1 MPSDYRDYLAWLHSS
16 TRISVH
22 PPLSSIPIDEE
33 ESNNEDPFDV
43 MTRRSVQPQRAPLE
57 NYMVRISIQL

>member
-1 MPSDYRDYLAWLHSS
+1 MLSDYRDYLAWLHSS

-33 ESNNEDPFDV
+33 ESDDKDPYDV
-43 MTRRSVQPQRAPLE
+43 MTRRS
-57 NYMVRISIQL
+57 M

>member
-22 PPLSSIPIDEE
+22 PLLSSIPIYEE
-33 ESNNEDPFDV
+33 ESDDEDPYNV
-43 MTRRSVQPQRAPLE
+43 MTRRSVQLQRAPLE